1 MGTIGIPV
9 KLIHEAV
16 GHVITVELKGGASYR
31 GTLYDGMS
39 LAILFASPRHSMA
52 MLSDR
57 FADPS
62 LPCFP
67 DMVDG
72 DDMMRIAEDNFNVA
86 MKDITVTAPDGK
98 QSHLENVYIRG
109 NMLRF
114 IIVPDMLQQAPM
126 FKRIGPNAMKGRG
139 IGSARGRATILR
151 GKFLSPH
158 LLPS

>member
-16 GHVITVELKGGASYR
+16 GHVITVELKGGAAYR
-31 GTLYDGMS
+31 GTLYD
-39 LAILFASPRHSMA
+39 
-52 MLSDR
+52 
-57 FADPS
+57 
-62 LPCFP
+62 
-67 DMVDG
+67 
-72 DDMMRIAEDNFNVA
+72 AEDNFNIA

-126 FKRIGPNAMKGRG
+126 FKRIGPNGMKGRG

-151 GKFLSPH
+151 AQARRGRGGSSSPSGGAGAAGSR
-158 LLPS
+158 PPVRR

>member
-31 GTLYDGMS
+31 GTLYD
-39 LAILFASPRHSMA
+39 
-52 MLSDR
+52 
-57 FADPS
+57 
-62 LPCFP
+62 
-67 DMVDG
+67 
-72 DDMMRIAEDNFNVA
+72 AEDNFNIA

-151 GKFLSPH
+151 AQARRGRGGSSSSSGAAVSAPNNRAFLTCQRRIE
-158 LLPS
+158 

>member
-1 MGTIGIPV
+1 M
-9 KLIHEAV
+9 
-16 GHVITVELKGGASYR
+16 R
-31 GTLYDGMS
+31 
-39 LAILFASPRHSMA
+39 RHA
-52 MLSDR
+52 
-57 FADPS
+57 
-62 LPCFP
+62 
-67 DMVDG
+67 
-72 DDMMRIAEDNFNVA
+72 AEDNFNIA

-151 GKFLSPH
+151 GKLFLPISQ
-158 LLPS
+158 LWMVSFDGGLQRYALIY

>member
-1 MGTIGIPV
+1 MITVADGGSEASDSDRYYTVTMGTIGIPV

-16 GHVITVELKGGASYR
+16 GHVITVELKGGAAYR
-31 GTLYDGMS
+31 GTLYD
-39 LAILFASPRHSMA
+39 
-52 MLSDR
+52 
-57 FADPS
+57 
-62 LPCFP
+62 
-67 DMVDG
+67 
-72 DDMMRIAEDNFNVA
+72 AEDNFNIA
-86 MKDITVTAPDGK
+86 MKDIAVTAPDGK

-151 GKFLSPH
+151 AQARRGRGGSSG
-158 LLPS
+158 PSSGGASGARPPIRR